1 MSDSLMS
8 QIIKVGNINIK
19 SQIISEGFFQSEIE
33 ERNEVSNEASQ
44 IGDKPKNLYTR
55 LMNYSFLA
63 GSSR

>member
-44 IGDKPKNLYTR
+44 IW
-55 LMNYSFLA
+55 
-63 GSSR
+63 